1 MALLW
6 GQWSG
11 VTSLPAHSR
20 ARRRSSGGRQ
30 PSWSSGGTLRW
41 TSGAAI
47 GESEIA
53 NLSAALVPQ
62 EIEAASTAIF
72 KMQALE
78 AQIGAMVRSAS
89 LASGRDYGERW
100 ENVGI
105 DRLRPTVDEDTR
117 IEQLLA
123 EVVPGQPD
131 GWTDNQV
138 DWFLTMEGYE

>member
-1 MALLW
+1 
-6 GQWSG
+6 
-11 VTSLPAHSR
+11 
-20 ARRRSSGGRQ
+20 
-30 PSWSSGGTLRW
+30 LRW

-47 GESEIA
+47 GKDEIK
-53 NLSAALVPQ
+53 NLSEALVPQ
-62 EIEAASTAIF
+62 VNENSGTAMF
-72 KMQALE
+72 KMQALQ

-100 ENVGI
+100 KNVGI

-138 DWFLTMEGYE
+138 DWFLVMEGYE

>member
-1 MALLW
+1 M
-6 GQWSG
+6 
-11 VTSLPAHSR
+11 VV
-20 ARRRSSGGRQ
+20 
-30 PSWSSGGTLRW
+30 GGTLRW

-62 EIEAASTAIF
+62 ENEAASTAIF